1 MEERNLPLKT
11 KERVDHRLKKNKH
24 FGYIYKKGKR
34 INSRHL
40 TLFCVESKFKNYKIG
55 ISVSKK
61 IGKANVRNKLKRR
74 LKEIIRVNELPK
86 NYFNYVLLTRE
97 GAQELSFNELEKEV
111 KYLFK

>member
-1 MEERNLPLKT
+1 VEERNLPHKT

-40 TLFCVESKFKNYKIG
+40 TLFCVPSKFKTYKIG

-61 IGKANVRNKLKRR
+61 IGKANERNKLKRR
-74 LKEIIRVNELPK
+74 IREILRVEALPK
-86 NYFNYVLLTRE
+86 DYFNYVLLTRE
-97 GAQELSFNELEKEV
+97 GAAMLDFHELEKEV
-111 KYLFK
+111 KSLFR